1 MSAHKPR
8 HGASRRPRHGATRR
22 RTGQPRGSFDRWLD
36 RLVIVAVTV
45 ALVVGGVALVV
56 TLF

>member
-1 MSAHKPR
+1 MPAHKPR
-8 HGASRRPRHGATRR
+8 HGASRRPQHGATRR
-22 RTGQPRGSFDRWLD
+22 TGQPGGSFDRWLD
-36 RLVIVAVTV
+36 RLVIVAVSV